1 MAMGHIVCEG
11 IEVPILAIRL
21 RVGGVCIV
29 AGRRGPVPAV
39 SGPVT
44 IFGEDGQGV
53 GQGGQLSWDEAGDG
67 ELLTVRITAR
77 FDVLRGEGEEQ

>member
-1 MAMGHIVCEG
+1 MAMGHIVCGG

-21 RVGGVCIV
+21 RVGGVCII
-29 AGRRGPVPAV
+29 AERFGPVPAT

-53 GQGGQLSWDEAGDG
+53 GQGGQLSWGEARPG
-67 ELLTVRITAR
+67 ELLAVRITAR
-77 FDVLRGEGEEQ
+77 FDELRGEGEEQ